1 MPSLWKKIGVEWLQF
16 VPFVEVGRV
25 APNWNL
31 KDLHRDMKWDAGL
44 GLRLWAKGLV
54 ARIDVAGSDEG
65 VGVAMMVSQPFQF

>member
-1 MPSLWKKIGVEWLQF
+1 MPSLLKKIGVEWLQF

-44 GLRLWAKGLV
+44 GLRVRAKGLV